1 MLSKYIC
8 VFSVKILCGVDWK
21 IQQVCSVINK
31 SKCEMV
37 FSSCAS
43 KFKLLIIYF
52 SVHPIRD
59 NGDNEDV

>member
-8 VFSVKILCGVDWK
+8 VFSVKK